1 MAWMD
6 QRINYGLNYISSFCQ
21 LDFHGFCNMNIDLTN
36 KNALIGGSSQGIGLA
51 IAQRLASS
59 GANVTLMARNESA
72 LRKAVNELDQS
83 KGQNHQFL
91 IVNFSDYN
99 GFSIQI
105 DEYFKKNNIDIL
117 VNNTQGPPPGKALEK
132 EINDYQTAFDLLFK
146 CAIHT
151 TSLAI
156 RNMKN
161 QSWGRVINVSSIS
174 VKEPLNNLVLSNSLR
189 AALVTWAKSLSIDMA
204 EFNITINNILT
215 GFFDTERLNQ
225 LSTAK
230 AKQQGKTISEVN
242 NEIKSMIP
250 MKRLGKVEEY
260 ANLVCF
266 LASEQSAYITGTNI
280 PIDGGVLRSF

>member
-1 MAWMD
+1 
-6 QRINYGLNYISSFCQ
+6 
-21 LDFHGFCNMNIDLTN
+21 MNIDLTN
-36 KNALIGGSSQGIGLA
+36 KNALIGGSSKGIGLA

-91 IVNFSDYN
+91 IVNFSDYK

-117 VNNTQGPPPGKALEK
+117 VNNTQGPPPGKATEK

-151 TSLAI
+151 TSLALG
-156 RNMKN
+156 NMKN

-174 VKEPLNNLVLSNSLR
+174 VKEPLNSLVLSNSLR
-189 AALVTWAKSLSIDMA
+189 AALVTWAKSLSIDVA

-225 LSTAK
+225 LSAAK
-230 AKQQGKTISEVN
+230 AKLQRKTISEIN
-242 NEIKSMIP
+242 NEIKSIIP
-250 MKRLGKVEEY
+250 MKRFGKVEEY

>member
-6 QRINYGLNYISSFCQ
+6 QRINYGLNYISSFYQ

-36 KNALIGGSSQGIGLA
+36 KNALIGGSSKGIGLA

-72 LRKAVNELDQS
+72 LRKAVSELDQS

-91 IVNFSDYN
+91 IVNFSDYK
-99 GFSIQI
+99 GFSKQI

-117 VNNTQGPPPGKALEK
+117 VNNTQGPLPGKATEK

-189 AALVTWAKSLSIDMA
+189 AAIVTWAKSLSIDMA

-225 LSTAK
+225 LSAAK
-230 AKQQGKTISEVN
+230 AKLQRKTTSEIN
-242 NEIKSMIP
+242 NEIKSIIP
-250 MKRLGKVEEY
+250 MKRFGKVEEY

-280 PIDGGVLRSF
+280 PIDGGVLKSF

>member
-1 MAWMD
+1 
-6 QRINYGLNYISSFCQ
+6 
-21 LDFHGFCNMNIDLTN
+21 MNIDLTN
-36 KNALIGGSSQGIGLA
+36 RNALIGGSSKGIGLA

-59 GANVTLMARNESA
+59 GANITLMARNESA
-72 LRKAVNELDQS
+72 LKKVVNELDQS

-91 IVNFSDYN
+91 IVNFSNYN
-99 GFSIQI
+99 TFSKQI
-105 DEYFKKNNIDIL
+105 DDYFKKNSIDIL
-117 VNNTQGPPPGKALEK
+117 VNNTQGPLPGKALEK
-132 EINDYQTAFDLLFK
+132 GVNDYQAAFDLLFK

-156 RNMKN
+156 RKMKN

-189 AALVTWAKSLSIDMA
+189 AALVTWAKTLSVDIA

-215 GFFDTERLNQ
+215 GFFDTERLKQ
-225 LSTAK
+225 LNEVK
-230 AKQQGKTISEVN
+230 AEQLGKTISDIN
-242 NEIKSMIP
+242 NEIKSIIP
-250 MKRLGKVEEY
+250 MKRFGKVEEY

-280 PIDGGVLRSF
+280 PIDGGVLRSS